1 MVTPTEFEEL
11 LAVLRDFIRHE
22 VMPAEAGID
31 ESDEIPER
39 LITQAKE
46 MGLYGY
52 ALPSEYGGLG
62 LSVEQQVLVTI
73 ELGYTSPA
81 FRSLFGTNNGIAGQ
95 VLNMAGTEE
104 QRKHWLPRLA
114 SGEVVASFALTEP
127 DAGSDPSRLV
137 TSARPMKGDGPG
149 GTGGGS
155 PPYAEKAGGG
165 GGWVIDGLKRYIT
178 NAPAADVFMVF
189 ARTDPDAPPGKGIGV
204 FIVPARLDGVSV
216 AARDHKMG
224 QAGAWTADVA
234 FSGVRVP
241 ADALVGEAAAAGYAT
256 AMRSL
261 AHGRLVIAAMCVGV
275 AARLIDES
283 VSYAKERVQGGRP
296 IGEYQLIQAMLAD
309 SQTEYMAARALVL
322 DAALRYDAGTDRR
335 LAPSAAKYFASE
347 AVGRIADRAVQIH
360 GGSGYIRGIPVERLY
375 RDVRLFRIYEG
386 TSQIQQLVIAREM
399 LR

>member
-1 MVTPTEFEEL
+1 MTVTAAEFDEL
-11 LAVLRDFIRHE
+11 VSLLRGFIRRE

-31 ESDEIPER
+31 ESDEIPVR
-39 LITQAKE
+39 LIEQAKE

-52 ALPSEYGGLG
+52 ALPTEYGGLG
-62 LSVEQQVLVTI
+62 LSVEQQVRVAI

-95 VLNMAGTEE
+95 VLVSAGTDE
-104 QRKHWLPRLA
+104 QRKQWLPRLA

-127 DAGSDPSRLV
+127 EAGSDPSRLA
-137 TSARPMKGDGPG
+137 TTARRDGDN
-149 GTGGGS
+149 
-155 PPYAEKAGGG
+155 
-165 GGWVIDGLKRYIT
+165 WVIDGLQRDIT

-189 ARTDPDAPPGKGIGV
+189 ARTDPQAPPGKGIGV
-204 FIVPARLDGVSV
+204 FVVPARTDGVTV

-234 FSGVRVP
+234 FTGARVP
-241 ADALVGEAAAAGYAT
+241 ANALVGEAAQAGYAT

-261 AHGRLVIAAMCVGV
+261 AHGRLTIAGVCVGV
-275 AARLIDES
+275 SARLVDES
-283 VSYAKERVQGGRP
+283 VSYARERSQGGHT
-296 IGEYQLIQAMLAD
+296 IGEYQLVQAMLAD
-309 SQTEYMAARALVL
+309 SQTEYLAARALVL
-322 DAALRYDAGTDRR
+322 DAAAQYDAGTDRR
-335 LAPSAAKYFASE
+335 MAPSAAKYFASE

-360 GGSGYIRGIPVERLY
+360 GGSGYIRGIAVERLY

-386 TSQIQQLVIAREM
+386 TSQIQQLVIAREL

>member
-1 MVTPTEFEEL
+1 MVSTTEFDEL
-11 LAVLRDFIRHE
+11 IEVLRDFIRRE

-31 ESDEIPER
+31 ESDEIPDR
-39 LITQAKE
+39 LIAQAKE

-52 ALPSEYGGLG
+52 ALPAEFGGLG
-62 LSVEQQVLVTI
+62 LSVEQQVLVTM

-95 VLNMAGTEE
+95 VLVLAGTEE
-104 QRKHWLPRLA
+104 QRKQWLPRLA

-137 TSARPMKGDGPG
+137 TSATLEDGPDG
-149 GTGGGS
+149 D
-155 PPYAEKAGGG
+155 
-165 GGWVIDGLKRYIT
+165 GWVIDGLKRYIT
-178 NAPAADVFMVF
+178 NAPAADIFMVF
-189 ARTDPDAPPGKGIGV
+189 ARTDPEAPPGKGIGV
-204 FIVPARLDGVSV
+204 FIVSARLDGVSV

-224 QAGAWTADVA
+224 QAGAWTADVS

-241 ADALVGEAAAAGYAT
+241 RDALVGEAAAAGYST

-275 AARLIDES
+275 MARLIDES
-283 VSYAKERVQGGRP
+283 VTYARERFQGGHP
-296 IGEYQLIQAMLAD
+296 IADYQLIQAMLAD

-322 DAALRYDAGTDRR
+322 DAAARYDAGTDRR

-360 GGSGYIRGIPVERLY
+360 GGSGYMRGVPVERLY

>member
-1 MVTPTEFEEL
+1 MVSTTEFDEL
-11 LAVLRDFIRHE
+11 IEVLRDFIRRE

-31 ESDEIPER
+31 ESDEIPDR
-39 LITQAKE
+39 LIAQAKE

-52 ALPSEYGGLG
+52 ALPAEFGGLG
-62 LSVEQQVLVTI
+62 LSVGQQVLVTM

-95 VLNMAGTEE
+95 VLVLAGTEE
-104 QRKHWLPRLA
+104 QRKQWLPRLA

-137 TSARPMKGDGPG
+137 TSAVPDPGPD
-149 GTGGGS
+149 
-155 PPYAEKAGGG
+155 

-178 NAPAADVFMVF
+178 NAPAADIFMVF
-189 ARTDPDAPPGKGIGV
+189 ARTDLAAPPGKGVGV

-224 QAGAWTADVA
+224 QAGAWTADVS

-241 ADALVGEAAAAGYAT
+241 RDALVGEAAAAGYST

-261 AHGRLVIAAMCVGV
+261 AHGRLIIAALCAGV

-283 VSYAKERVQGGRP
+283 VTYARERSQGGHP
-296 IGEYQLIQAMLAD
+296 IADYQLVQAMLAD

-322 DAALRYDAGTDRR
+322 DAAARYDAGTDQR

-360 GGSGYIRGIPVERLY
+360 GGSGYMRGVPVERLY

>member
-1 MVTPTEFEEL
+1 MVTQTEFDQL
-11 LAVLRDFIRHE
+11 LDLLRGFIRRE
-22 VMPAEAGID
+22 VMPAEAAID
-31 ESDEIPER
+31 ESDEIPAR
-39 LITQAKE
+39 LIAQAKE

-52 ALPSEYGGLG
+52 ALPTEYGGLG
-62 LSVEQQVLVTI
+62 LSVGQQVRLTI

-95 VLNMAGTEE
+95 VLVLAGTDQ

-137 TSARPMKGDGPG
+137 TSARQVKGAEVV
-149 GTGGGS
+149 GGGV
-155 PPYAEKAGGG
+155 
-165 GGWVIDGLKRYIT
+165 WVIDGLKRYIT
-178 NAPAADVFMVF
+178 NAPMADVFMVF
-189 ARTDPDAPPGKGIGV
+189 ARTDPQAPPGRGIGV
-204 FIVPARLDGVSV
+204 FVVPARAEGVAV

-234 FSGVRVP
+234 FTGVRVP
-241 ADALVGEAAAAGYAT
+241 ADALVGEQAQAGYAT

-261 AHGRLVIAAMCVGV
+261 AHGRLIIAALCVGV
-275 AARLIDES
+275 AARLVDES
-283 VSYAKERVQGGRP
+283 VSYAKERSQGGHP
-296 IGEYQLIQAMLAD
+296 IGEYQLVQAMLAD
-309 SQTEYMAARALVL
+309 SHTEYLAARSLVL
-322 DAALRYDAGTDRR
+322 DAAAQYESGADQR

-386 TSQIQQLVIAREM
+386 TSQIQQLVIARE
-399 LR
+399 LLH

>member
-1 MVTPTEFEEL
+1 MVNQTDFDEL
-11 LAVLRDFIRHE
+11 LSLLRGFVRREVL
-22 VMPAEAGID
+22 PAEAGID
-31 ESDEIPER
+31 ETDEIPAR

-52 ALPSEYGGLG
+52 ALPAEYGGLG
-62 LSVEQQVLVTI
+62 LSVTQQVRVAI
-73 ELGYTSPA
+73 ELGYASPA

-95 VLNMAGTEE
+95 VLVAAGTAE
-104 QRKHWLPRLA
+104 QRKQWLPQLA

-127 DAGSDPSRLV
+127 DAGSDPSRLS
-137 TSARPMKGDGPG
+137 TTARAADR
-149 GTGGGS
+149 
-155 PPYAEKAGGG
+155 
-165 GGWVIDGLKRYIT
+165 GWIIDGLKRYIT
-178 NAPAADVFMVF
+178 NAPAADMFLVF
-189 ARTDPDAPPGKGIGV
+189 ARTDPEAPPGKGIGV
-204 FIVPARLDGVSV
+204 FIVPAGTPGVAV
-216 AARDHKMG
+216 APRDHKMG

-234 FSGVRVP
+234 FTAAQVP
-241 ADALVGEAAAAGYAT
+241 ADALVGQAAQAGYST

-261 AHGRLVIAAMCVGV
+261 AHGRLTIAGVCVGV

-283 VSYAKERVQGGRP
+283 VSYARQRSQGGHP
-296 IGEYQLIQAMLAD
+296 IAEYQLVQAMLAD

-322 DAALRYDAGTDRR
+322 DAAAQYEAGTDRR

-360 GGSGYIRGIPVERLY
+360 GGSGYIRGVPAERLY

-386 TSQIQQLVIAREM
+386 TSQIQQLVIAREL

>member
-1 MVTPTEFEEL
+1 MVTMTEFDEL
-11 LAVLRDFIRHE
+11 IEVLRDFIRRE

-31 ESDEIPER
+31 ESDEIPDR
-39 LITQAKE
+39 LIVQAKE

-52 ALPSEYGGLG
+52 ALPAEFGGLG
-62 LSVEQQVLVTI
+62 LSVEQQVLVTM

-95 VLNMAGTEE
+95 VLVLAGTEE
-104 QRKHWLPRLA
+104 QRKQWLPRLA

-137 TSARPMKGDGPG
+137 TSAVPASGPDGD
-149 GTGGGS
+149 
-155 PPYAEKAGGG
+155 
-165 GGWVIDGLKRYIT
+165 GWVIDGLKRYIT

-189 ARTDPDAPPGKGIGV
+189 ARTDPEAPPGKGIGV
-204 FIVPARLDGVSV
+204 FVVPARLDGVAV

-241 ADALVGEAAAAGYAT
+241 RDALVGEAAAAGYAT

-261 AHGRLVIAAMCVGV
+261 AHGRLIIAAMCAGV

-283 VSYAKERVQGGRP
+283 VTYARERSQGGHP
-296 IGEYQLIQAMLAD
+296 IADYQLVQAMLAD

-322 DAALRYDAGTDRR
+322 DAAARYDAGTDRR

-360 GGSGYIRGIPVERLY
+360 GGSGYMRGVPVERLY